1 MSDTGNGIFAAAELG
16 NTIDKSSYSAEVET
30 LRVELLNLQFD
41 LKDQDFSVVILLAG
55 DDRPGAIAAA
65 RRLHEWID
73 SRHIETNI
81 MFEGGSEPE
90 EKRPVLWRYWT
101 RLPRDGRISLF
112 LGAWPALLVSTA
124 LAEKW
129 EPQRIDTIIEHMAR
143 FERELTRD
151 GTLVLKFWFHL
162 PRAEHEARLADAA
175 QHPERYWQFEQRDWE
190 ILKNYQPGLEIVEQV
205 LRGTNTPEAPWFIV
219 ESTDPQFRDLTLGRT
234 LAAALKS
241 RIEAAGSTQEH
252 PSHSLETP
260 GSLNL
265 LSQIDLSVTA
275 DSGDYSERLPLLQS
289 RLNELSRAAS
299 YAEIPSVVA
308 FEGVDAAGKGGT
320 IRRMTAAIPIQSVRV
335 IPIAA
340 PSEEE
345 RLRHYLWRFWRRLP
359 EAGDITIFDRSWYGR
374 VLVERVEG
382 LASEDA
388 WSRAYEEINDFE
400 AMLVQSGMPVV
411 KFWLQIDAEEQLR
424 RFQARAKTP
433 YKKYKLT
440 EEDFRNRE
448 KWDLYQQAAH
458 DMVARTN
465 TSGAP
470 WHLLAANDK
479 KHARLRALE
488 ILCDFLES
496 RLIAVLG
503 DNWRKKVPDGV
514 VAGTRKT
521 KKSKK
526 KNGKT

>member
-1 MSDTGNGIFAAAELG
+1 MDDIANGIFAAAELG
-16 NTIDKSSYSAEVET
+16 NTVDKRTYSAEVET

-41 LKDQDFSVVILLAG
+41 LKEQDFSVVILLAG

-81 MFEGGSEPE
+81 MFEGGSAE
-90 EKRPVLWRYWT
+90 EEQRPVLWRYWS

-112 LGAWPALLVSTA
+112 LGAWPTLLVTTA
-124 LAEKW
+124 LAEDW
-129 EPQRIDTIIEHMAR
+129 DSQRIETIIEHMAR

-162 PRAEHEARLADAA
+162 PRDEHEARLADAA

-190 ILKNYQPGLEIVEQV
+190 ILKNYKPGLAIVEQV

-219 ESTDPQFRDLTLGRT
+219 ESTDQQFRDLTLGRT

-241 RIEAAGSTQEH
+241 RLETTGSASESPAH
-252 PSHSLETP
+252 VLETP
-260 GSLNL
+260 GGLNL
-265 LSQIDLSVTA
+265 LSQIDLSAVA
-275 DSGDYSERLPLLQS
+275 DSQEYSERLIALQS
-289 RLNELSRAAS
+289 RLNELSRAANF
-299 YAEIPSVVA
+299 AKIASVVA

-320 IRRMTAAIPIQSVRV
+320 IRRITAAVPIQSVRV
-335 IPIAA
+335 IPVAA

-345 RLRHYLWRFWRRLP
+345 RLRHYLWRFWRHLP
-359 EAGDITIFDRSWYGR
+359 AAGDMTIFDRSWYGR

-382 LASEDA
+382 IAGVDA

-424 RFQARAKTP
+424 RFEARAQTP

-440 EEDFRNRE
+440 DEDFRNRE

-465 TSGAP
+465 TSHAP
-470 WHLLAANDK
+470 WQLLAANDK

-488 ILCDFLES
+488 ILCDALET

-503 DNWRKKVPDGV
+503 DNWRKKVPDGAP
-514 VAGTRKT
+514 AGSKKMKKDK
-521 KKSKK
+521 KKS
-526 KNGKT
+526 GKT